1 VAPAST
7 AERWGNAQAFVQ
19 AAIIALAMG
28 GMVFLVLVI
37 LIAPDQTY
45 RMLSSL
51 GLVVLAIAS
60 WLMVREGRVQSAIN
74 LLGVGFWLT
83 ITATAIYHGGVNTP
97 VVYAYP
103 LVIFIAGWLMSVRAA
118 LCFAMLSSLAV
129 GVFAWAQSSA
139 ILPVPPSTH
148 PALHASVQIA
158 VCLLT
163 AGLIVS
169 LVRFHARQLAELN
182 RVRDDLAERSIS
194 LEARGA
200 ELQRA
205 QAVAKIG
212 SWIYSFADD
221 TLRFSVEACRIFNLP
236 PGTTFSHDGYLAS
249 VHRED
254 RDRVEAQWSCA
265 LQGAVFDSEHR
276 IVQGSNMRWVR
287 LKAEVLMDA
296 LGRPLLAEGVSQDIS
311 ERKKS
316 DALIHDLAF
325 FDPLTQLPNRRLL
338 ADRLQQALHVCAR
351 NRTWG
356 ALFFIDLD
364 QFKTLNDIRGHDQG
378 DLLLKTVATRLCD
391 SVRAGDTVA
400 RLGGDEFVVVLLNLQ
415 GDEEQ
420 AASQSELIGNK
431 ILAVLRQPYPL
442 GENEHRCTA
451 SIGIALF
458 NAQSSSVDE
467 LLKQA
472 DLAMY
477 HSKDAGRNTLHFFD
491 PSMSANAVTR
501 AALEFDLR
509 HAVEKENGQLAL
521 HFQPQVQAD
530 GSVVS
535 VEALLRWA
543 HPTRGSIPPME
554 FIPIAEDSGLII
566 PLGNWVLERACL
578 HLRDW
583 ADVPHLA
590 QVSIAINVSAHQFRE
605 ERFVDLVA
613 QALQRAGVQPH
624 RLTLELTESV
634 LVSDVAGT
642 VDKMRA
648 LNQLGVRCAL
658 DDFGTGY
665 SSLAYLKQLPIHLL
679 KIDRTF
685 VREILTNQSD
695 VAIARAV
702 IALASGLGLP
712 AMAEGVET
720 AAQHGLLADLGCSAF
735 QGYWFS
741 PPVAQVHLDA
751 WMAER
756 SSVAVQRA

>member
-1 VAPAST
+1 
-7 AERWGNAQAFVQ
+7 
-19 AAIIALAMG
+19 M
-28 GMVFLVLVI
+28 
-37 LIAPDQTY
+37 
-45 RMLSSL
+45 
-51 GLVVLAIAS
+51 
-60 WLMVREGRVQSAIN
+60 
-74 LLGVGFWLT
+74 
-83 ITATAIYHGGVNTP
+83 
-97 VVYAYP
+97 
-103 LVIFIAGWLMSVRAA
+103 
-118 LCFAMLSSLAV
+118 
-129 GVFAWAQSSA
+129 
-139 ILPVPPSTH
+139 
-148 PALHASVQIA
+148 
-158 VCLLT
+158 
-163 AGLIVS
+163 
-169 LVRFHARQLAELN
+169 
-182 RVRDDLAERSIS
+182 
-194 LEARGA
+194 
-200 ELQRA
+200 
-205 QAVAKIG
+205 
-212 SWIYSFADD
+212 
-221 TLRFSVEACRIFNLP
+221 
-236 PGTTFSHDGYLAS
+236 
-249 VHRED
+249 
-254 RDRVEAQWSCA
+254 
-265 LQGAVFDSEHR
+265 
-276 IVQGSNMRWVR
+276 
-287 LKAEVLMDA
+287 
-296 LGRPLLAEGVSQDIS
+296 
-311 ERKKS
+311 
-316 DALIHDLAF
+316 
-325 FDPLTQLPNRRLL
+325 
-338 ADRLQQALHVCAR
+338 
-351 NRTWG
+351 
-356 ALFFIDLD
+356 
-364 QFKTLNDIRGHDQG
+364 
-378 DLLLKTVATRLCD
+378 ATRLCD